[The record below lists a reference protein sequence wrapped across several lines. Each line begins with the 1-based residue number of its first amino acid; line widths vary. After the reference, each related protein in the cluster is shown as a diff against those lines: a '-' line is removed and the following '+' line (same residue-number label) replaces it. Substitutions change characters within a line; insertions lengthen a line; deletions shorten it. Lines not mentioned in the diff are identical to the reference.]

1 MFIEEPL
8 SIAGSLS
15 KEVNISISVK
25 GSGFM
30 SQAVA
35 SRAAIAK
42 ALVEFTGDEELRNK
56 FLAYDRMLL
65 VDDPRRSE
73 AKKTTWTRSS
83 S

>member
-1 MFIEEPL
+1 
-8 SIAGSLS
+8 
-15 KEVNISISVK
+15 
-25 GSGFM
+25 M

-73 AKKTTWTRSS
+73 AKKPLGPGARAKKQSS
-83 S
+83 KR